1 MAISPRAVKRRI
13 KSVRSTGKIMKA
25 MELVAASK
33 MRKAVQFA
41 LTSRPYANLIRELTD
56 ELRAALIGSTHPLL
70 RGHTM
75 TKQKA
80 IRTLAVVIASDRGLC
95 GGYNSQL
102 LKKALEFLRGR
113 SSDVL
118 RVATMGIRAERGI
131 RRTGSP
137 IVASFPSIA
146 NAIGFTAAEPLL
158 RFVLDEYTAERVD
171 RVFVVYTD
179 FKSALSQIPTIMQLL
194 PIIPEEELLTPLS
207 EQRIDDDDVKEE
219 EESELELPPIESSE
233 EQDPWL
239 DEEADPPKPGFY
251 ANLFRRSE
259 NQKEELIF
267 GESDMLFEPSAP
279 AVFNKLL
286 PRLVETRL
294 YQTLLES
301 AASEHSARMMA
312 MRSAGEAAR
321 DMVKDLTLVL
331 NQARQSAI
339 TREISEISAGKAAIE

>member
-1 MAISPRAVKRRI
+1 
-13 KSVRSTGKIMKA
+13 MKA

-70 RGHTM
+70 RGHA
-75 TKQKA
+75 TKQKT

-102 LKKALEFLRGR
+102 LRKALEFLRGR
-113 SSDVL
+113 SSNEL
-118 RVATMGIRAERGI
+118 RVVTMGIRAERGM
-131 RRTGSP
+131 RRTATP

-171 RVFVVYTD
+171 RVFVIYTD
-179 FKSALSQIPTIMQLL
+179 FKSALSQIPTVAQLL
-194 PIIPEEELLTPLS
+194 PIIPEA
-207 EQRIDDDDVKEE
+207 
-219 EESELELPPIESSE
+219 ELPLPASD
-233 EQDPWL
+233 QL
-239 DEEADPPKPGFY
+239 VDEEDTTEK
-251 ANLFRRSE
+251 LV
-259 NQKEELIF
+259 F

-312 MRSAGEAAR
+312 MRTAGEAAR

>member
-1 MAISPRAVKRRI
+1 
-13 KSVRSTGKIMKA
+13 MKA

-41 LTSRPYANLIRELTD
+41 LASRPYANLIQELTD

-70 RGHTM
+70 RGHTA
-75 TKQKA
+75 TKQDT

-113 SSDVL
+113 SSDEL
-118 RVATMGIRAERGI
+118 RVATMGLRAERGI
-131 RRTGSP
+131 RRTSSS
-137 IVASFPSIA
+137 IIASFPSIA

-158 RFVLDEYTAERVD
+158 GFVLEEYTAERVD

-179 FKSALSQIPTIMQLL
+179 FKSALSQIPTVMQLL
-194 PIIPEEELLTPLS
+194 PIIPEEELAVPS
-207 EQRIDDDDVKEE
+207 AEQTMDEVDEKEE
-219 EESELELPPIESSE
+219 DRALEIQAIESSE
-233 EQDPWL
+233 EEDPWL
-239 DEEADPPKPGFY
+239 DEEGEGSKQGFY
-251 ANLFRRSE
+251 ANLFRLKKSHSE
-259 NQKEELIF
+259 LAF
-267 GESDMLFEPSAP
+267 GESDVLFEPSAP
-279 AVFNKLL
+279 DVFNRLL

-294 YQTLLES
+294 YQTMLES

-321 DMVKDLTLVL
+321 DMAKDLTLVL